1 MVPAADGKSLE
12 EDHDAARAR
21 ADLTRDVGK
30 VDRSGSGLPRRAL
43 DARAPQLRGEAGLVG
58 RQEAMVGECFK
69 RSGWALPPRMQNGP
83 NCLGLL
89 SPQLSFYSNR
99 RSDRTNRPATAAS
112 ELLAPRTINTAESPR
127 YVHARNTLVYG
138 LTTRTWPT
146 PTLFALSP
154 RRPVQPE
161 RASRSDGSVTQ

>member
-58 RQEAMVGECFK
+58 RQEAMVGEK
-69 RSGWALPPRMQNGP
+69 LQTLWLGPPSAHAGRAELPRI
-83 NCLGLL
+83 
-89 SPQLSFYSNR
+89 
-99 RSDRTNRPATAAS
+99 AAS
-112 ELLAPRTINTAESPR
+112 
-127 YVHARNTLVYG
+127 
-138 LTTRTWPT
+138 PT
-146 PTLFALSP
+146 FIL
-154 RRPVQPE
+154 
-161 RASRSDGSVTQ
+161 